1 MGIWIAI
8 LIVLFVLGSMM
19 ALKPNGIDQ
28 RLDKLRM
35 TARRLQLNP
44 KLVACPDWLPGRDN
58 ELGRGMMAQYCLVLE
73 GIQLPYT
80 RYRVVDG
87 QWRADSNF
95 VDTDSEA
102 TKLTIPSAIRNGAPN
117 NKVLKKPDFS
127 LDKTPLE
134 LPVSI
139 EPFVKGLWTKANS
152 IVIYWE
158 DIAYVRPISNPS
170 YRAKMI
176 EEDLLALKKKL
187 EQWAEQMKKTA
198 NPAVYT
204 DHSLNTNTMTTS
216 ANRTHNPFDSVIN
229 SKFD

>member
-44 KLVACPDWLPGRDN
+44 KLVTCPDWIQGRDN
-58 ELGRGMMAQYCLVLE
+58 EYGRGMMGQYCLVLE
-73 GIQLPYT
+73 NTKLPNT
-80 RYRVVDG
+80 RYRVING
-87 QWRADSNF
+87 QWRPDSSF
-95 VDTDSEA
+95 VNTDNETS
-102 TKLTIPSAIRNGAPN
+102 KLNIPSAIRNSQGN
-117 NKVLKKPDFS
+117 TNGVSKKTNFS

-134 LPVSI
+134 LPASI

-158 DIAYVRPISNPS
+158 DVNYVRPITNPS
-170 YRAKMI
+170 YHAKTI
-176 EEDLLALKKKL
+176 EEDLLALKSKL
-187 EQWAEQMKKTA
+187 KHWAEQMKKNTTGSI
-198 NPAVYT
+198 NDKVIVNDSFDNLSIPHST
-204 DHSLNTNTMTTS
+204 DKI
-216 ANRTHNPFDSVIN
+216 AQ
-229 SKFD
+229 